1 MKNGKN
7 RKQRVGNEVTD
18 RVWVPVKL
26 CSSFLLPVALLAP
39 RSSFLVLV
47 ASGNRA

>member
-39 RSSFLVLV
+39 RSSFLVPRSLF
-47 ASGNRA
+47 